1 MHHKRGLLTL
11 VSLMLAIFMLIP
23 SAAPVAADQ
32 PVAFAVFFY
41 STSCPHCH
49 TVIERD
55 LPRFEEEFG
64 DQLEMLFV
72 NVATEGGSYLYSATC
87 SVLDT
92 QNRCGGVPMMVVGDQ
107 IMIGAQEIPDQL
119 PGIVRDGLAA
129 GGIPLPDVP
138 ALQEAYQ
145 VVIDD
150 ESASQSETQAD
161 VEEPAGTVAS
171 DASELTVWERFNND
185 LAANIVAVI
194 VLVGL
199 IVSLL
204 LVLFFSGR
212 QQFASMQTWALR
224 LSALAAVG
232 IGLSLAAGSGGDTL
246 ATVLAW
252 GVVILLGV
260 TVVLIF
266 RQQSAGQI
274 ILPVALAG
282 LAVAAYLFQVESTAS
297 AATCGILGNCNSV
310 QQSEYAK
317 LFGVPVGLIGV
328 IGYVAILFAWLYAYF
343 IRPDGSSRTFVIVG
357 LFSMTLIG
365 TVFSAYLTFLEPFV
379 IGATCAWCLS
389 SAVTMLLLLWLVAPD
404 GFTALRS
411 VFRSTDTVVTSADD
425 EDLASATRGVS

>member
-1 MHHKRGLLTL
+1 MHRKRRLLAL

-23 SAAPVAADQ
+23 AAGPVAADQ
-32 PVAFAVFFY
+32 PIAFAIFFY
-41 STSCPHCH
+41 SPSCPHCH

-72 NVATEGGSYLYSATC
+72 NVATEGGSFLYSATC
-87 SVLDT
+87 RVLDT
-92 QNRCGGVPMMVVGDQ
+92 QNRCGGVPMMAVGDQ
-107 IMIGAQEIPDQL
+107 ILIGAQEIPDRL

-145 VVIDD
+145 VVIEGD
-150 ESASQSETQAD
+150 SAGQSETQAD
-161 VEEPAGTVAS
+161 AEEAAGTVAS
-171 DASELTVWERFNND
+171 SASELTVWERFNND
-185 LAANIVAVI
+185 LTANIVAVI

-199 IVSLL
+199 IISLI
-204 LVLFFSGR
+204 LVTFFGGR
-212 QQFASMQTWALR
+212 RQFAGMQTWALR
-224 LSALAAVG
+224 LSALAALG

-252 GVVILLGV
+252 AVVILLGV
-260 TVVLIF
+260 TALLVF

-282 LAVAAYLFQVESTAS
+282 LAVAAYLFHVESTAS

-317 LFGVPVGLIGV
+317 IFGVPVGLVGV

-343 IRPDGSSRTFVIVG
+343 IRPSGSSRSLVITG
-357 LFSMTLIG
+357 LFAMTLIG
-365 TVFSAYLTFLEPFV
+365 TLFSAYLTFLEPFV

-404 GFTALRS
+404 GFAALRNI
-411 VFRSTDTVVTSADD
+411 FRSADAAVTSTDD